1 MPCWA
6 SGMSGKAAILLGGNG
21 GENVRSE
28 KNEHL
33 LKPKGEWGKKLSTG
47 LVRVR
52 IRVNPNQGPVGG
64 AMPRVGV
71 SAGDGEGDVVGPLR
85 VHPDGHLAPL
95 PDQLLLSGRLGAQ
108 TEMNTSK
115 KSWPFW
121 SVVGLISIRLRITG
135 DQATA

>member
-64 AMPRVGV
+64 GRCPGWGSPPVTVRVT
-71 SAGDGEGDVVGPLR
+71 S
-85 VHPDGHLAPL
+85 
-95 PDQLLLSGRLGAQ
+95 SGR
-108 TEMNTSK
+108 
-115 KSWPFW
+115 
-121 SVVGLISIRLRITG
+121 
-135 DQATA
+135 